1 MSDNENEVQPSAD
14 LFARL
19 SAIQTVVMAI
29 VALFAL
35 AGLMLVG
42 KGFYVKAKDE
52 VAQYLL
58 QRNFDARHRPA
69 TGGELR
75 PNRVE
80 AVGEAPGPLI
90 TGSVER

>member
-1 MSDNENEVQPSAD
+1 MADNDNGSQPSAD

-19 SAIQTVVMAI
+19 SAIQTIVVAI

-58 QRNFDARHRPA
+58 QRNFGARHRPA
-69 TGGELR
+69 TEREPPTRL
-75 PNRVE
+75 E
-80 AVGEAPGPLI
+80 AIREAPGPLT
-90 TGSVER
+90 TGSVR

>member
-1 MSDNENEVQPSAD
+1 MADNDNASQPNAD

-19 SAIQTVVMAI
+19 SAVQTIVVAI

-52 VAQYLL
+52 VARYLL
-58 QRNFDARHRPA
+58 QQNSGGRHRSA
-69 TGGELR
+69 TEGEPQPTRL
-75 PNRVE
+75 E
-80 AVGEAPGPLI
+80 AIREAPGPLT
-90 TGSVER
+90 TGSVR